1 MNKRKLTRESLTEL
15 AKRMPVLSEEVQKSF
30 IGGGNGTAEDPYTWE
45 EYYNMTGSM
54 WTGGYVGNSYTYIY
68 SQSEYEALSE
78 SGLWS
83 GGIVGGMGYVLQGV
97 VCLGGG
103 TDVTADDLAD
113 RLTEIGT
120 TIADG
125 IVTGIS
131 GTISGLLNPLAGAG
145 VTAAGVAK
153 EVLQKK
159 QIRAILDYM
168 RESKIDSVYEIK
180 HEDMMYVSPG
190 ATMGNSYSIFYNKK
204 TGEIIGTVNW

>member
-15 AKRMPVLSEEVQKSF
+15 AMRMPVLSENVQKSF

-83 GGIVGGMGYVLQGV
+83 GGIVGGMGTVLPEV

-103 TDVTADDLAD
+103 REVSSTELRKMTVDDGSELV
-113 RLTEIGT
+113 L
-120 TIADG
+120 G
-125 IVTGIS
+125 IITGIIND
-131 GTISGLLNPLAGAG
+131 GTGPLSVLL
-145 VTAAGVAK
+145 TAIDTLREQA
-153 EVLQKK
+153 
-159 QIRAILDYM
+159 IDRILDYM
-168 RESKIDSVYEIK
+168 EKNNLETVYERETQIDGYDYIGY
-180 HEDMMYVSPG
+180 HVVRVFNYYDP
-190 ATMGNSYSIFYNKK
+190 K
-204 TGEIIGTVNW
+204 TGEFLGTITW